1 MSVISLST
9 AVRIKSMRWG
19 QLRFDLNFANGDT
32 GAQQTRVLAPP
43 RWTAS
48 LQGPDI
54 LSEADASEWST
65 LLMQLR
71 GRVNVL
77 ALHYLGKV
85 APVGTMRGT
94 LTANTAAVAGATT
107 MSVTGGAGQASTT
120 LKKGDWLGVNQSGTN
135 RQLLHLT
142 ADATADGS
150 GVISISFEPPLRA
163 AVAAASSVVW
173 DKPTALF
180 RQTTPQSD
188 WSHDGPTR
196 NGYSLDLVESW
207 ES

>member
-1 MSVISLST
+1 MSVISLPT
-9 AVRIKSMRWG
+9 AVKVKSLRWG
-19 QLRFDLNFANGDT
+19 QARFDLNFANGDS

-48 LQGPDI
+48 IMAPDI
-54 LSEADASEWST
+54 VSEADASEWSN
-65 LLMQLR
+65 LVLQLR

-77 ALHYLGKV
+77 ALHYLGKP

-107 MSVTGGAGQASTT
+107 LSVTGGAGQASTT

-135 RQLLHLT
+135 RQLLHIT
-142 ADATADGS
+142 ADATANGS
-150 GVISISFEPPLRA
+150 GVISVTFEPPLRE

-180 RQTTPQSD
+180 RQTGASSQ
-188 WSHDGPTR
+188 WAHDGAIR
-196 NGYSLDLVESW
+196 SGYSLDLVESW
-207 ES
+207 EG